1 MKYIQANTP
10 PPELIKWTA
19 AQRAAGVNLHF
30 DRFGTVELNG
40 EVRDVKTAVLE
51 SRIKD
56 QGFICPY
63 TLLRIETARKNLDGT
78 VVTPA
83 TAHLEHLVPRTVS
96 NNAVP
101 PRPEETVDYGNMV
114 ACFPKNGGDKSH
126 GFGAPMRDDVL
137 LSVSPRDPACERVIS
152 YHQNG
157 SVNPSQPSSP
167 LEQDPVW
174 IQLNT
179 TLGLNTDKLKRF
191 GRDAFLKAGVSLDDD
206 PNALDTPEKAEKL
219 AQEIV
224 LFRRGEKLT
233 PHCVAIAHA
242 ARAHA
247 AKLRKLRAQRAHARR
262 QPS

>member
-10 PPELIKWTA
+10 PEELIKWTA
-19 AQRAAGVNLHF
+19 AQRVAGVNLHF
-30 DRFGTVELNG
+30 DTFGTVEING
-40 EVRDVKTAVLE
+40 QVRDVKTAILE

-63 TLLRIETARKNLDGT
+63 TLLRIETENTSADGT
-78 VVTPA
+78 VTPA

-96 NNAVP
+96 DHAAP

-114 ACFPKNGGDKSH
+114 ACFPKNGGDKSY

-137 LSVSPRDPACERVIS
+137 LVVSPRDPACERVIS

-157 SVNPSQPSSP
+157 TVNPSQASSP
-167 LEQDPVW
+167 QEQDPIW

-191 GRDAFLKAGVSLDDD
+191 RRGAFLKAGVSLESD
-206 PNALDTPEKAEKL
+206 PNSLDTPEKAEKL

-224 LFRRGEKLT
+224 RFRRGEKLT

-242 ARAHA
+242 ALAHA
-247 AKLRKLRAQRAHARR
+247 AKLRKLRAQRAQARR
-262 QPS
+262 HAH